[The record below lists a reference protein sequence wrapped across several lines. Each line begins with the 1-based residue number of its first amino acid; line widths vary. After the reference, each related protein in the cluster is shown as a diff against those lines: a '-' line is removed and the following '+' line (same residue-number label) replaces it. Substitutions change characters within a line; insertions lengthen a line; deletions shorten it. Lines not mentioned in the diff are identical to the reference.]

1 MIDFPSLKTLTIG
14 NESFKQATS
23 FTINTLPS
31 LELIEIGN
39 NCFKSIT
46 SEVRFRS
53 FPELISLRIGNSSFY
68 NEDSPDIIDKLFQI
82 YNNSKLVSI
91 EIGEYSFSKFGSYF
105 AVSSLPSLESL
116 TFGSIE
122 NESNNFMNVP
132 SVYISSINNI

>member
-1 MIDFPSLKTLTIG
+1 MTTIIIG
-14 NESFKQATS
+14 DDSFKKTEKFS
-23 FTINTLPS
+23 MSTLPS
-31 LELIEIGN
+31 LETIEIGD
-39 NCFKSIT
+39 NCFKSIA

-91 EIGEYSFSKFGSYF
+91 EIGEYSFSKFGNSF
-105 AVSSLPSLESL
+105 AVSSLPSLESF
-116 TFGSIE
+116 TIGSIE

>member
-1 MIDFPSLKTLTIG
+1 MS
-14 NESFKQATS
+14 
-23 FTINTLPS
+23 TLPS
-31 LELIEIGN
+31 LETIEIGN

-91 EIGEYSFSKFGSYF
+91 EIGEYSFSKFGNSF
-105 AVSSLPSLESL
+105 AVSSLPSLEE
-116 TFGSIE
+116 FIIGSIE